1 MSLIAQKLIS
11 ASGATEATDDDFNL
25 VTGLYHFD
33 GSNGAQNKTF
43 LDSSSNGFTV
53 TRQGSTSQGTFTPFS
68 AEDGKWSVQFPGSTT
83 SDQSRIAL
91 SSTNEYVFGTGDF
104 TIEAWIFPKSILAY
118 SDANFV
124 LDFRNGNAG
133 YNIELYM
140 FIASQGGTNNLYG
153 TVGQSSGGITLGAW
167 NHIAISRASGTQK
180 GFINGVE
187 KFSASDTANHQ
198 YSGSG
203 VNIGN
208 RYQATWNPFDGNISN
223 VRIVKGTAVYTGNFT
238 PSTSPLT
245 NVTNTVN
252 LGLRS
257 NRFVDSVSSVVPYLN
272 TTSGPIKIQPF
283 SPFAPSA
290 AYDAAVNGGS
300 GYFDGDNDYLSVPD
314 STDFNFSSGEFTVEA
329 WVYGADGGTSTGS
342 VVYNQSLGGASSNSA
357 VFFGAGTSGVSL
369 YISTSGSGW
378 TNNIIA
384 SVTVDDDAWHHLV
397 WQRRGNLIEIYVDG
411 TQSAS
416 ASFSGTIYDS
426 SRAVEIGAQNGGAD
440 FKDFISDL
448 RVVKGSAVYSA
459 NFSPPTAPLTA
470 VTNTKLLL
478 NFTNSA
484 AFDQTGKTN
493 AITRANAKTST
504 AVTPK
509 FGTASLYL
517 DGTSDCVQLVNVV
530 PIGTSPFTIEFF
542 FRSNTTSL
550 DTYYRRMY
558 KMASVTGQDNAWCEI
573 CINQSSVTA
582 YGSGNNIFMYTP
594 GDTIIGTATPFDN
607 NWHHFAL
614 TRDTSN
620 NLKMFVDGTQ
630 DGSTVTG
637 FTNNLT
643 QTGHLVGA
651 NDTTGNGDF
660 LGYIDE
666 LRLTMKARY
675 TSNFSAPTKEFSNL

>member
-11 ASGATEATDDDFNL
+11 ASGATEETDADFNL

-290 AYDAAVNGGS
+290 AYDAAVNGGA
-300 GYFDGDNDYLSVPD
+300 GYFDGDNDYLTVPD
-314 STDFNFSSGEFTVEA
+314 STDFDFGSGEFTVEA
-329 WVYGADGGTSTGS
+329 WVYGADGGSATGS
-342 VVYNQSLGGASSNSA
+342 VVYNQSLPGATSNSA
-357 VFFGAGTSGVSL
+357 VYFGAGTSGVSL
-369 YISTSGSGW
+369 YISTSGSSW
-378 TNNIIA
+378 TGPNQVA
-384 SVTVDDDAWHHLV
+384 SVTVDDDAWHHCV
-397 WQRRGNLIEIYVDG
+397 WQRRGNLLEIYVDG
-411 TQSAS
+411 TQAAS
-416 ASFSGTIYDS
+416 TSFSGTIYNS
-426 SRAVEIGAQNGGAD
+426 SRNVEIGTQNGGSD
-440 FKDFISDL
+440 FKDYISDL

-459 NFSPPTAPLTA
+459 NFTPPTAPLTA
-470 VTNTKLLL
+470 ITNTKLLL
-478 NFTNSA
+478 NFTNA
-484 AFDQTGKTN
+484 AVFDQTGKS
-493 AITRANAKTST
+493 AILTRGNAKLDTS
-504 AVTPK
+504 VKK
-509 FGTASLYL
+509 FGTASAKF
-517 DGTSDCVQLVNVV
+517 DGTDDNLTLSNKDLA
-530 PIGTSPFTIEFF
+530 PIGTQSFTIECFIYVNANKNYNGIYSAGTGIQMYVNSSGKLQCWLKNSSGTFF
-542 FRSNTTSL
+542 VNGFQSTTTIPTSTWRHIAL
-550 DTYYRRMY
+550 VRDFSAGTLTWFVEGLEKGQQTSITDSVVGLTTY
-558 KMASVTGQDNAWCEI
+558 SHTI
-573 CINQSSVTA
+573 
-582 YGSGNNIFMYTP
+582 GSYES
-594 GDTIIGTATPFDN
+594 GTYSMN
-607 NWHHFAL
+607 
-614 TRDTSN
+614 
-620 NLKMFVDGTQ
+620 
-630 DGSTVTG
+630 
-637 FTNNLT
+637 
-643 QTGHLVGA
+643 
-651 NDTTGNGDF
+651 
-660 LGYIDE
+660 GYIDE
-666 LRLTMKARY
+666 FRITNKTRY
-675 TSNFSAPTKEFSNL
+675 TSNFTAPTEEFFNL